1 MHHLE
6 PKESFSPRS
15 LGRDPFTEV
24 LGAAVWA
31 GDRGHGCGREA
42 GVTVLKTPSFGPGM
56 CRKPGLGKCQAG
68 KTKAN

>member
-1 MHHLE
+1 MEEE
-6 PKESFSPRS
+6 PR
-15 LGRDPFTEV
+15 GVFTEV

-42 GVTVLKTPSFGPGM
+42 GATVLKRPSFGPGM

-68 KTKAN
+68 KIKSQLKKR